1 MSRGSPVTA
10 EMKADPLARPGH
22 ASALAAEAQLMRE
35 LLVRLQPHSGSE
47 ALRALREA
55 FPSASLAARVAA
67 MSYHAGEA

>member
-1 MSRGSPVTA
+1 
-10 EMKADPLARPGH
+10 MKADPLARLGH

-35 LLVRLQPHSGSE
+35 LLARLQPHSGSE

-67 MSYHAGEA
+67 MSQHAGEN